1 MRISLST
8 NAFINVVHAKLCI
21 KGSGGAVL
29 FLYQHSKMD
38 ISIELPNLEDLYTP
52 EEWNEFLI
60 KCATDFCAPQVVCD
74 AEAEPS
80 RTNEYD
86 MQAEPT
92 CMQAEPSSSATGVNW
107 APNSI
112 MPSTSTKTDREQIL
126 DVLANPSN
134 YTSGDLLNVNQVRSR
149 VAPPHDACFALL
161 CVWNESNHIHST
173 CVIIYKESIWFN
185 R

>member
-8 NAFINVVHAKLCI
+8 IVHAKLCI
-21 KGSGGAVL
+21 KGCGGAVL
-29 FLYQHSKMD
+29 FLYQHTKMD

-74 AEAEPS
+74 AEPTRTNEYGMQAEPT

-92 CMQAEPSSSATGVNW
+92 RMQAEPSPSATGINW

-134 YTSGDLLNVNQVRSR
+134 YTSGDLLNVNQVQGC
-149 VAPPHDACFALL
+149 APARRLL
-161 CVWNESNHIHST
+161 RIMCMG
-173 CVIIYKESIWFN
+173 
-185 R
+185 

>member
-1 MRISLST
+1 
-8 NAFINVVHAKLCI
+8 
-21 KGSGGAVL
+21 
-29 FLYQHSKMD
+29 MD

-149 VAPPHDACFALL
+149 VALQGSAPARRCFAL
-161 CVWNESNHIHST
+161 CVWNISNHIHFT
-173 CVIIYKESIWFN
+173 CVI
-185 R
+185 